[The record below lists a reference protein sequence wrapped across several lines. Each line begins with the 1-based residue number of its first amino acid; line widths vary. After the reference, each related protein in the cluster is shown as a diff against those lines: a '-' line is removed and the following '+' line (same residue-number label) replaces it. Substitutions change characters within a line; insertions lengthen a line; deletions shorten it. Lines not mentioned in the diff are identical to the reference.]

1 MKFLEVSCE
10 IIDAKVSIDD
20 VIEKIQD
27 SYPEEVQSVDI
38 QSFDKK

>member
-38 QSFDKK
+38 